1 MAAGE
6 MKYNMNRKVKSS
18 LPVFA
23 CLFIIGL
30 LCWPCMYTG
39 AQSENTPVPRNLKVI
54 DEYSDGKGNIVR
66 VVQFN
71 EGMIKVTQTIIVPR
85 QVPMGV
91 RVAINPDTI
100 NKDSVIVTVD
110 KSDYSLQVFYK
121 KRMIRNYKAVFGP
134 RPMDNKCM
142 EGDRCTPEGW
152 FKITNKN
159 GNSKYNKFM
168 GLSYPNDSAI
178 ARFNKM
184 KAAGLLPASARIS
197 GSVGIHGIWQGGD
210 DMIELGVGW
219 TDGCIALKNKDVEE
233 LFTFVGVGT
242 RVFIRK

>member
-1 MAAGE
+1 
-6 MKYNMNRKVKSS
+6 V
-18 LPVFA
+18 
-23 CLFIIGL
+23 
-30 LCWPCMYTG
+30 G
-39 AQSENTPVPRNLKVI
+39 AQTAEPPVPRNLKVI

-66 VVQFN
+66 VVQFS

-85 QVPMGV
+85 QLPVGV
-91 RVAINPDTI
+91 RVPINPDTM
-100 NKDSVIVTVD
+100 NKDSVVVTVD
-110 KSDYSLQVFYK
+110 KSDYCLQVFYK
-121 KRMIRNYKAVFGP
+121 KRMIRSYKAVFGP

-168 GLSYPNDSAI
+168 GLSYPNDSAV

-184 KAAGLLPASARIS
+184 KASGLLPASARIG

-210 DMIELGVGW
+210 DMIELSVGW
-219 TDGCIALKNKDVEE
+219 TDGCVALKNRDVEE
-233 LFTFVGVGT
+233 LYTLVGVGT